1 MSKAYKNNRFV
12 CILVTLEEF
21 SFTSW
26 IRFYFIGF
34 NKDFSLFLPSS
45 DYSVFNVVFKVH
57 LKRDLSNLFMCSK
70 LIIYFPWLLS
80 RNSKCEELS
89 LFAWMW
95 LSNKQCRTQWANFI
109 LKKNCFTFIRLPRTY
124 TCVCTWLTGISKTF
138 NLKELYPHTQCIQC
152 NNLPDRLFLL
162 DKSGSWRWDFKWMAA
177 ERPKYTAGNE

>member
-1 MSKAYKNNRFV
+1 MFKINH
-12 CILVTLEEF
+12 
-21 SFTSW
+21 
-26 IRFYFIGF
+26 IG
-34 NKDFSLFLPSS
+34 
-45 DYSVFNVVFKVH
+45 
-57 LKRDLSNLFMCSK
+57 
-70 LIIYFPWLLS
+70 YFPWLLS

-177 ERPKYTAGNE
+177 ERPKYTAGNEKMTYTTMNHQSLWTINVIEGTTDWDWDCEPGFKPSSVPMWMKGCTCTNNQS